1 MKKHLVLLVV
11 FAILLSFSGTG
22 AFADIT
28 VIGNKNIS
36 ENSLSNSE
44 IKKIS
49 LGRIVKLSDNTP
61 VHFVTL
67 EGDVHREFLK
77 TYIKRSTSQYKNH
90 WRKMI
95 FTGKG
100 CKPKCFKTEA
110 ALIRY
115 VSQTDGAIG
124 YIGRR
129 TGAKDVKILEVH

>member
-22 AFADIT
+22 AFADVT
-28 VIGNKNIS
+28 VIANKNIS

-49 LGRIVKLSDNTP
+49 LGRIVKWADNTP

-67 EGDVHREFLK
+67 EGDVHQKFLK

-115 VSQTDGAIG
+115 VSKTDGAIG

-129 TGAKDVKILEVH
+129 TGAKNVKILEVH